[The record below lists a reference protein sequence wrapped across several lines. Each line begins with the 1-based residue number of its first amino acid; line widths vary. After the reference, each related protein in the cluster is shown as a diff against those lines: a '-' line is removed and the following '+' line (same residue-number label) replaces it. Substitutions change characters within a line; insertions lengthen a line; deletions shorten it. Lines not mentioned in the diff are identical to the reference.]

1 MNDEIGAAAKTTKED
16 VFRKAWAACDTFR
29 SLIDAAEYKDYIL
42 VTLFWKSISDIWREH
57 YDDTKARYGDDEDR
71 LRRRMD
77 RERFVLPK
85 GASFQDVW
93 EQRDADNLGELI
105 DIALDAIEEANKA
118 KLDGVFRNI
127 SFNSATKL
135 GETKDRNRRL
145 KNLLGDFKDLDL
157 RPKRLAQGDII
168 GDAYIYLIE
177 RFASD
182 AGKKAGEFYTP
193 RQVSRVLAKLVAPKA
208 GEKIA
213 DPACGSGSLLI
224 EAAQEV
230 GSKDVMLYGQEVN
243 GGTHA
248 LAKMNMFLHN
258 IDGARL
264 EWGDTLNN
272 PKLIE
277 DDKLLAFDVV
287 VANPPFSLDKWG
299 AENAAN
305 DKHKR
310 FHRGIP
316 PKGTGDWA
324 FITHMIET
332 ARQKTGR
339 VAVVVP
345 HGVLFRGG
353 AEGKIRKTVIEEN
366 LLDTVVGLPPNL
378 FPTTA
383 IPVAI
388 LLFDRRRESG
398 GPLSDRNDILFIDA
412 SKEFQQAK
420 TQNIL
425 LEGQIEKII
434 DTVRGRRSLPKYSR
448 LVPISEVTGKEC
460 NLNIPRYVDTFEEVQ
475 VIDFEAVQNK
485 IISLESELA
494 ETKAS
499 MSRLVQDLHVNGSD
513 ASTDRRW
520 ELFSLADVLTEHGL
534 QSTGGEEVYSVSVH
548 KGLVNQIEHLGRSY
562 SAKDTGHYNLVKP
575 GDIVYTKSPTGD
587 FPFGI
592 IKQSHVSKNVIVSP
606 LYGVFT
612 PSTPYTGTILDAFF
626 EVPENTN
633 RFLTPLVQKGAKNT
647 INISNK
653 RFLQGKVW
661 LPVDAAEQQR
671 LANILTMAKRETMLA
686 RRHVEMLDLQK
697 RALMQKLFVGR
708 DAEDATKSDEATK

>member
-1 MNDEIGAAAKTTKED
+1 MSEETGVGAKTTKED

-42 VTLFWKSISDIWREH
+42 VTLFWKSISDIWQEH
-57 YDDTKARYGDDEDR
+57 YDDNKARYGDDEER
-71 LRRRMD
+71 LLRRMD

-85 GASFQDVW
+85 GASFKDVW

-157 RPKRLAQGDII
+157 RPKQLEKSDII

-213 DPACGSGSLLI
+213 DPTCGSGSLLI
-224 EAAQEV
+224 EASQEV

-305 DKHKR
+305 DKYKR

-316 PKGTGDWA
+316 PKSAGDWA

-353 AEGKIRKTVIEEN
+353 AEGKLRQKVIEEN
-366 LLDTVVGLPPNL
+366 LLDSVVGLPANL
-378 FPTTA
+378 FQTTA
-383 IPVAI
+383 IPVAV
-388 LLFDRRRESG
+388 LVFDRRREAG
-398 GPLSDRNDILFIDA
+398 GQLANRKDIFFIDA
-412 SKEFQQAK
+412 SREFQPAK
-420 TQNIL
+420 TQNLL
-425 LEGQIEKII
+425 LEEHISKIVETFKARQGLEKYA
-434 DTVRGRRSLPKYSR
+434 RA
-448 LVPISEVTGKEC
+448 VPIGEIIENDF
-460 NLNIPRYVDTFEEVQ
+460 NLNIPRYVDTFEAEDE
-475 VIDFEAVQNK
+475 IDIKAVQAE
-485 IISLESELA
+485 IDTLERQLVEIKSTMKLHLKEL
-494 ETKAS
+494 
-499 MSRLVQDLHVNGSD
+499 G
-513 ASTDRRW
+513 
-520 ELFSLADVLTEHGL
+520 
-534 QSTGGEEVYSVSVH
+534 
-548 KGLVNQIEHLGRSY
+548 
-562 SAKDTGHYNLVKP
+562 
-575 GDIVYTKSPTGD
+575 
-587 FPFGI
+587 
-592 IKQSHVSKNVIVSP
+592 
-606 LYGVFT
+606 
-612 PSTPYTGTILDAFF
+612 
-626 EVPENTN
+626 
-633 RFLTPLVQKGAKNT
+633 
-647 INISNK
+647 
-653 RFLQGKVW
+653 
-661 LPVDAAEQQR
+661 VDA
-671 LANILTMAKRETMLA
+671 
-686 RRHVEMLDLQK
+686 
-697 RALMQKLFVGR
+697 
-708 DAEDATKSDEATK
+708 

>member
-1 MNDEIGAAAKTTKED
+1 MSEETGIAKTTKED

-29 SLIDAAEYKDYIL
+29 GVIDASEYKDYVL
-42 VTLFWKSISDIWREH
+42 VTLFWKSISDVWREH
-57 YDDTKARYGDDEDR
+57 YDDTKARYGGDEER
-71 LRRRMD
+71 LRRRME

-85 GASFQDVW
+85 GASFAEVW
-93 EQRDADNLGELI
+93 EQKDADNLGELI
-105 DIALDAIEEANKA
+105 DIALDAIEEANKT

-145 KNLLGDFKDLDL
+145 RNLLGDFKDLDL
-157 RPKRLAQGDII
+157 RPKNLERGDII

-193 RQVSRVLAKLVAPKA
+193 RQVSRVLAKLVAPEP
-208 GEKIA
+208 GEKIS

-258 IDGARL
+258 IDGAKL

-305 DKHKR
+305 DKYKR

-316 PKGTGDWA
+316 PKSTGDWA

-332 ARQKTGR
+332 ARQKAGR
-339 VAVVVP
+339 VAVVAP

-353 AEGKIRKTVIEEN
+353 AEGKIRQKLIEEN
-366 LLDTVVGLPPNL
+366 LLDAVVGLPANL
-378 FPTTA
+378 FQTTP
-383 IPVAI
+383 IQVVV

-398 GPLSDRNDILFIDA
+398 GLLAKRSDIFFIDA
-412 SKEFQQAK
+412 SREFQAAK
-420 TQNIL
+420 AQNLL
-425 LEGQIEKII
+425 LEGHIDKIVE
-434 DTVRGRRSLPKYSR
+434 TYKSRKESPKYARSVP
-448 LVPISEVTGKEC
+448 LVEIIENEF
-460 NLNIPRYVDTFEEVQ
+460 NLNIPRY
-475 VIDFEAVQNK
+475 IDAFEAEEAIDLKVVQRE
-485 IISLESELA
+485 IEGLEAEL
-494 ETKAS
+494 
-499 MSRLVQDLHVNGSD
+499 VHVR
-513 ASTDRRW
+513 ARMTDYLK
-520 ELFSLADVLTEHGL
+520 EL
-534 QSTGGEEVYSVSVH
+534 
-548 KGLVNQIEHLGRSY
+548 
-562 SAKDTGHYNLVKP
+562 
-575 GDIVYTKSPTGD
+575 
-587 FPFGI
+587 
-592 IKQSHVSKNVIVSP
+592 
-606 LYGVFT
+606 GVD
-612 PSTPYTGTILDAFF
+612 G
-626 EVPENTN
+626 
-633 RFLTPLVQKGAKNT
+633 
-647 INISNK
+647 
-653 RFLQGKVW
+653 
-661 LPVDAAEQQR
+661 
-671 LANILTMAKRETMLA
+671 
-686 RRHVEMLDLQK
+686 
-697 RALMQKLFVGR
+697 
-708 DAEDATKSDEATK
+708 

>member
-1 MNDEIGAAAKTTKED
+1 MSQENKIAKTTKED

-29 SLIDAAEYKDYIL
+29 GLIDASEYKDYVL

-57 YDDTKARYGDDEDR
+57 YDDTKARYGGDEQR

-85 GASFQDVW
+85 GASFQEVW
-93 EQRDADNLGELI
+93 EQKDADNLGELI
-105 DIALDAIEEANKA
+105 DIALDAIEEANKT

-157 RPKRLAQGDII
+157 RPKRLERGDII

-193 RQVSRVLAKLVAPKA
+193 RQVSRVLAKLVAPQA
-208 GEKIA
+208 GDKIS

-230 GSKDVMLYGQEVN
+230 GSKNVMLYGQEVN

-258 IDGARL
+258 IDGAKL

-299 AENAAN
+299 AENATN
-305 DKHKR
+305 DKYKR

-316 PKGTGDWA
+316 PKSMGDWA

-332 ARQKTGR
+332 ARQKAGR
-339 VAVVVP
+339 VAVVAP

-353 AEGKIRKTVIEEN
+353 AEGKIRQKVIEEN
-366 LLDTVVGLPPNL
+366 LLDAVVGLPANL
-378 FPTTA
+378 FQSTS
-383 IPVAI
+383 IPVAV
-388 LLFDRRRESG
+388 LVFDRRREAG
-398 GPLSDRNDILFIDA
+398 GTLAKRNDVLFIDA
-412 SKEFQQAK
+412 SREFQPAK
-420 TQNIL
+420 TQNLL
-425 LEGQIEKII
+425 LEEQIAKIVE
-434 DTVRGRRSLPKYSR
+434 TFHARTNVERYARA
-448 LVPISEVTGKEC
+448 VTLTEIAENDY
-460 NLNIPRYVDTFEEVQ
+460 NLNIPRYIDTFEANEE
-475 VIDFEAVQNK
+475 IDIKAVQAE
-485 IISLESELA
+485 IGTLEAELA
-494 ETKAS
+494 QLKVKMT
-499 MSRLVQDLHVNGSD
+499 RY
-513 ASTDRRW
+513 
-520 ELFSLADVLTEHGL
+520 LTELG
-534 QSTGGEEVYSVSVH
+534 
-548 KGLVNQIEHLGRSY
+548 VNE
-562 SAKDTGHYNLVKP
+562 
-575 GDIVYTKSPTGD
+575 
-587 FPFGI
+587 
-592 IKQSHVSKNVIVSP
+592 
-606 LYGVFT
+606 
-612 PSTPYTGTILDAFF
+612 
-626 EVPENTN
+626 
-633 RFLTPLVQKGAKNT
+633 
-647 INISNK
+647 
-653 RFLQGKVW
+653 
-661 LPVDAAEQQR
+661 
-671 LANILTMAKRETMLA
+671 
-686 RRHVEMLDLQK
+686 
-697 RALMQKLFVGR
+697 
-708 DAEDATKSDEATK
+708 

>member
-1 MNDEIGAAAKTTKED
+1 MNEQVKNGPKTTKDD

-29 SLIDAAEYKDYIL
+29 GLIDAAEYKDYVL

-57 YDDTKARYGDDEDR
+57 YDDMKARYGGDEER
-71 LRRRMD
+71 LLRRMD

-85 GASFQDVW
+85 GASFADVW
-93 EQRDADNLGELI
+93 EQKDADNLGELI

-157 RPKRLAQGDII
+157 RPGHLEKGDII

-193 RQVSRVLAKLVAPKA
+193 RQVSRVLAKLVAPQP
-208 GEKIA
+208 GEKIS
-213 DPACGSGSLLI
+213 DPTCGSGSLLI

-230 GSKDVMLYGQEVN
+230 GSRDVMLYGQDVN

-299 AENAAN
+299 AENAEK
-305 DKHKR
+305 DKYNR
-310 FHRGIP
+310 FYRGIP
-316 PKGTGDWA
+316 PKSTGDWA

-332 ARQKTGR
+332 ARQKAGR
-339 VAVVVP
+339 VAVVAP

-353 AEGKIRKTVIEEN
+353 GEGKIRQKMIEEN
-366 LLDTVVGLPPNL
+366 LLDAVVGLPANL
-378 FPTTA
+378 FQTTA

-388 LLFDRRRESG
+388 LVFDRRREAG
-398 GPLSDRNDILFIDA
+398 GPLAKRTDVFFIDA
-412 SKEFQQAK
+412 SREFQAAK
-420 TQNIL
+420 TQNLL
-425 LEGQIEKII
+425 LEDHISKII
-434 DTVRGRRSLPKYSR
+434 KTYKVRKDLDGYARDI
-448 LVPISEVTGKEC
+448 PISEIRENDF
-460 NLNIPRYVDTFEEVQ
+460 NLNIARYIDTFETEKE
-475 VIDFEAVQNK
+475 IDLKAVQGE
-485 IISLESELA
+485 ILALETELA
-494 ETKAS
+494 SVTAKMARYLKE
-499 MSRLVQDLHVNGSD
+499 LGVN
-513 ASTDRRW
+513 A
-520 ELFSLADVLTEHGL
+520 
-534 QSTGGEEVYSVSVH
+534 
-548 KGLVNQIEHLGRSY
+548 
-562 SAKDTGHYNLVKP
+562 
-575 GDIVYTKSPTGD
+575 
-587 FPFGI
+587 
-592 IKQSHVSKNVIVSP
+592 
-606 LYGVFT
+606 
-612 PSTPYTGTILDAFF
+612 
-626 EVPENTN
+626 
-633 RFLTPLVQKGAKNT
+633 
-647 INISNK
+647 
-653 RFLQGKVW
+653 
-661 LPVDAAEQQR
+661 
-671 LANILTMAKRETMLA
+671 
-686 RRHVEMLDLQK
+686 
-697 RALMQKLFVGR
+697 
-708 DAEDATKSDEATK
+708 

>member
-1 MNDEIGAAAKTTKED
+1 MSEETGVGAKTTKED

-42 VTLFWKSISDIWREH
+42 VTLFWKSISDIWQEH
-57 YDDTKARYGDDEDR
+57 YDDNKVRYGDDEER
-71 LRRRMD
+71 LLRRMD

-127 SFNSATKL
+127 SFNSANKL

-157 RPKRLAQGDII
+157 RPKQLEKSDII

-213 DPACGSGSLLI
+213 DPTCGSGSLLI

-287 VANPPFSLDKWG
+287 IANPPFSLDKWG

-305 DKHKR
+305 DKYKR

-316 PKGTGDWA
+316 PKSAADWA

-332 ARQKTGR
+332 AQQKAGR
-339 VAVVVP
+339 VSVVVP

-353 AEGKIRKTVIEEN
+353 AEGKIRQKVIEDN
-366 LLDTVVGLPPNL
+366 LLDTVVGLPVNL
-378 FPTTA
+378 FQTTA

-388 LLFDRRRESG
+388 LVFDRRREAG
-398 GPLSDRNDILFIDA
+398 GPLAERKDVLFIDA
-412 SKEFQQAK
+412 SREFQPVK
-420 TQNIL
+420 TQNQL
-425 LEGQIEKII
+425 LEAHIAKIVETFKARKDLEKYARAVPASEIIEN
-434 DTVRGRRSLPKYSR
+434 DF
-448 LVPISEVTGKEC
+448 
-460 NLNIPRYVDTFEEVQ
+460 NLNIPRY
-475 VIDFEAVQNK
+475 IDIFEADDKVDIKAVQAE
-485 IISLESELA
+485 IGTLEAELV
-494 ETKAS
+494 EVKTKMKAY
-499 MSRLVQDLHVNGSD
+499 LK
-513 ASTDRRW
+513 
-520 ELFSLADVLTEHGL
+520 ELG
-534 QSTGGEEVYSVSVH
+534 
-548 KGLVNQIEHLGRSY
+548 
-562 SAKDTGHYNLVKP
+562 
-575 GDIVYTKSPTGD
+575 
-587 FPFGI
+587 
-592 IKQSHVSKNVIVSP
+592 
-606 LYGVFT
+606 
-612 PSTPYTGTILDAFF
+612 
-626 EVPENTN
+626 
-633 RFLTPLVQKGAKNT
+633 
-647 INISNK
+647 
-653 RFLQGKVW
+653 
-661 LPVDAAEQQR
+661 VDA
-671 LANILTMAKRETMLA
+671 
-686 RRHVEMLDLQK
+686 
-697 RALMQKLFVGR
+697 
-708 DAEDATKSDEATK
+708 

>member
-1 MNDEIGAAAKTTKED
+1 MSEETGVGAKTTKED

-42 VTLFWKSISDIWREH
+42 VTLFWKSISDIWQEH
-57 YDDTKARYGDDEDR
+57 YDDNKVRYGDDEER
-71 LRRRMD
+71 LLRRMD

-85 GASFQDVW
+85 GASFKDVW

-127 SFNSATKL
+127 SFNSANKL

-157 RPKRLAQGDII
+157 RPKQLEKSDII

-213 DPACGSGSLLI
+213 DPTCGSGSLLI
-224 EAAQEV
+224 ETAQEV

-258 IDGARL
+258 VDGARL

-277 DDKLLAFDVV
+277 DDKLLVFDVV

-299 AENAAN
+299 AENAAT
-305 DKHKR
+305 DKYKR

-316 PKGTGDWA
+316 PKSTGDWA

-332 ARQKTGR
+332 ARQKAGR

-353 AEGKIRKTVIEEN
+353 AEGKIRQKLIEEN
-366 LLDTVVGLPPNL
+366 LLDAVIGLPANL
-378 FPTTA
+378 FQSTA
-383 IPVAI
+383 IAVAV
-388 LLFDRRRESG
+388 LVFDRRRELG
-398 GPLSDRNDILFIDA
+398 GPLAQRKDVLFIDA
-412 SKEFQQAK
+412 SREFQAAK
-420 TQNIL
+420 TQNLL
-425 LEGQIEKII
+425 LEEHIAKIVTTFKSRVNIDKYARAVPLNEIIEN
-434 DTVRGRRSLPKYSR
+434 
-448 LVPISEVTGKEC
+448 EF
-460 NLNIPRYVDTFEEVQ
+460 NLNVPRYVDTFEDEERVDIQVVQ
-475 VIDFEAVQNK
+475 KEID
-485 IISLESELA
+485 SLESELVQV
-494 ETKAS
+494 KAKMKS
-499 MSRLVQDLHVNGSD
+499 YLK
-513 ASTDRRW
+513 
-520 ELFSLADVLTEHGL
+520 ELG
-534 QSTGGEEVYSVSVH
+534 
-548 KGLVNQIEHLGRSY
+548 
-562 SAKDTGHYNLVKP
+562 
-575 GDIVYTKSPTGD
+575 
-587 FPFGI
+587 
-592 IKQSHVSKNVIVSP
+592 
-606 LYGVFT
+606 
-612 PSTPYTGTILDAFF
+612 
-626 EVPENTN
+626 
-633 RFLTPLVQKGAKNT
+633 
-647 INISNK
+647 
-653 RFLQGKVW
+653 
-661 LPVDAAEQQR
+661 VDA
-671 LANILTMAKRETMLA
+671 
-686 RRHVEMLDLQK
+686 
-697 RALMQKLFVGR
+697 
-708 DAEDATKSDEATK
+708 